1 MITNTETELQLDTD
15 VLEEKLVE
23 SKLVLH
29 NDDYN
34 TFDWVIETLIEVC
47 NHDELQAEQCALIVH
62 HKGKCS
68 VSHGSYTK
76 MKMMKDEIVNRG
88 INATVEK

>member
-1 MITNTETELQLDTD
+1 MMTNTETELQLESD
-15 VLEEKLVE
+15 VLEEKVVE

-29 NDDYN
+29 NDNYN

-47 NHDELQAEQCALIVH
+47 QHDEIQAEQCALIVH
-62 HKGKCS
+62 HKGKCA